1 MIKIGDQ
8 NWEFLRVIR
17 SFFPLHLL
25 ITHLRYNLISLLIWS
40 FFYLII
46 FGKMGSS
53 FGIQYL
59 FLSPEYLGSVSPI
72 SFLLLGFAFGGF
84 LMGFNSYSYLKVGS
98 HYPFLTTLARPFLK
112 FCLNNSIIPLA
123 FFITHVLLIWN
134 FQREQEYTDVAN
146 SILFIA
152 AYLSGIIIFIL
163 LSVLYFFPM
172 SKRNKTYEEHA
183 KNPFQSFILRRSNWY
198 SVFKKEKSRQL
209 IYIGKNLRF
218 MVSRSTDHFDQEL
231 YERIFAKNR
240 INASL
245 YEVLTIIIFFLLGLF
260 NEYTLFEVPAA
271 ASIVLLFTIIL
282 MLFSAL
288 QAWMRE
294 WTYPALIFIILIMN
308 GLSVHT
314 GLFNYTSYAYGLDYN
329 KKSSYTIDEIRKLH
343 TPQIL
348 SESQASMIE
357 TLNNWK
363 KRSGKEKPKLVIIN
377 TSGGGSR
384 SALWTI
390 AVLQH
395 LNTLTDGSSTAQTQ
409 MITGAS
415 GGMIGAAYYRSIL
428 LASKLDTT
436 NRINVSDS
444 LYLNNMGKDIL
455 NKLSFMA
462 STNDILIR
470 YQKAEY
476 NGHRYTIDRGYGFE
490 LQLNRNTD
498 FILDKRLSYFAK
510 YEKSGTIP
518 TMIFS
523 PTIVNDGRRMLIGSQ
538 NLSFLTKDPS
548 FLEENIDFQT
558 FFGEQAAKD
567 IRFSSVLRASATFPF
582 VMPMITLPTE
592 PEVLLMDAGIRD
604 NYGTKNT
611 LLYLEKLKD
620 WIKENTSGVI
630 VVQIR
635 DTRKLMKNEQIDN
648 VSFLSKLSLPFGNMY
663 KNFPRVQSF
672 DQEEMIRYAK
682 HGLPFD
688 VKVATLNL
696 MERRDEKISL
706 SWHLTKKEK
715 VKIYEALR
723 TKENAATISELIAL
737 LK

>member
-1 MIKIGDQ
+1 
-8 NWEFLRVIR
+8 
-17 SFFPLHLL
+17 
-25 ITHLRYNLISLLIWS
+25 
-40 FFYLII
+40 
-46 FGKMGSS
+46 
-53 FGIQYL
+53 
-59 FLSPEYLGSVSPI
+59 
-72 SFLLLGFAFGGF
+72 
-84 LMGFNSYSYLKVGS
+84 
-98 HYPFLTTLARPFLK
+98 
-112 FCLNNSIIPLA
+112 
-123 FFITHVLLIWN
+123 
-134 FQREQEYTDVAN
+134 
-146 SILFIA
+146 
-152 AYLSGIIIFIL
+152 
-163 LSVLYFFPM
+163 
-172 SKRNKTYEEHA
+172 
-183 KNPFQSFILRRSNWY
+183 
-198 SVFKKEKSRQL
+198 
-209 IYIGKNLRF
+209 

-245 YEVLTIIIFFLLGLF
+245 YEILTIIIFFLLGLF

-288 QAWMRE
+288 QAWLRE
-294 WTYPALIFIILIMN
+294 WTYPVLIFIILIMN

-415 GGMIGAAYYRSIL
+415 GGMIGAAYYRSII
-428 LASKLDTT
+428 LASKLDTA

-444 LYLNNMGKDIL
+444 LYLNNIGKDIL

-476 NGHRYTIDRGYGFE
+476 NGHRYTTDRGYGFE

-498 FILDKRLSYFAK
+498 FILDKRLSYFSK

-630 VVQIR
+630 IVQIR

-682 HGLPFD
+682 YGLPFD
-688 VKVATLNL
+688 MKVATLNL

-706 SWHLTKKEK
+706 SWHLTKREK
-715 VKIYEALR
+715 VKIYEALQ